1 MHFKTTAFTKQISL
15 PVSCRYTLGLL
26 VLTVPVSTTEDVKA
40 LYEAAPKRVLEVRPL
55 HAIVLRQLHLVEK
68 LGS

>member
-1 MHFKTTAFTKQISL
+1 M
-15 PVSCRYTLGLL
+15 SCRYTLGLL
-26 VLTVPVSTTEDVKA
+26 VLTVPVSATEDVKA

-55 HAIVLRQLHLVEK
+55 HAIVLRQLHLVEN